1 MHDFSCHCTYIAADE
16 FKLTTDL
23 TSCQD
28 AEMLNAVMQVKFPIN
43 LPFLTEY
50 FTPEDLASIFV
61 DTLSNDTLDVRVPN
75 LALQHGAELDELF
88 AQQEQGSWEMVKLI
102 NRTKQDAK
110 SFDSLSHYLWNE
122 IMKAND
128 NQNEFNF
135 FSPFSWLTIFG
146 WIFSLLALVLAI
158 MLRFKV
164 RTISMMLMVR
174 TAKASVLPK
183 ALHVSTSVPPPT
195 TDPLNLWISH
205 VQHVPNLMPIEVL
218 ILLVLILIILFFLAR
233 WIYRTRNQNRIRCIL
248 RMQIGNLT
256 DSISLPLANLVNS
269 PSVYRFMVSREA
281 VNFRMVNKFFGA
293 QLFLGPGF
301 CVHNIPLEYNE
312 PIPDKIFLMMG
323 QVKRVR
329 HILNG
334 PHYAAVEV
342 IDARKHALI
351 QLAVLRN
358 YQDWQMTYWG
368 SHSGRHISPRTQTHS
383 TVNETA
389 T

>member
-1 MHDFSCHCTYIAADE
+1 
-16 FKLTTDL
+16 
-23 TSCQD
+23 
-28 AEMLNAVMQVKFPIN
+28 
-43 LPFLTEY
+43 
-50 FTPEDLASIFV
+50 
-61 DTLSNDTLDVRVPN
+61 
-75 LALQHGAELDELF
+75 
-88 AQQEQGSWEMVKLI
+88 
-102 NRTKQDAK
+102 
-110 SFDSLSHYLWNE
+110 
-122 IMKAND
+122 
-128 NQNEFNF
+128 
-135 FSPFSWLTIFG
+135 
-146 WIFSLLALVLAI
+146 
-158 MLRFKV
+158 
-164 RTISMMLMVR
+164 MMLLVR

-183 ALHVSTSVPPPT
+183 TLYITTTQQPSTVDS
-195 TDPLNLWISH
+195 LRLWMSH
-205 VQHVPNLMPIEVL
+205 VQHVPNLMPVEVL
-218 ILLVLILIILFFLAR
+218 ILLVLFFFLFFFLAR

-269 PSVYRFMVSREA
+269 PSAYRFMVSREA

-301 CVHNIPLEYNE
+301 WVHNIPLEYNE
-312 PIPDKIFLMMG
+312 PIPDKLFLMMG

-368 SHSGRHISPRTQTHS
+368 SHSGRHISPSTQTHS
-383 TVNETA
+383 IINETA